1 MTATVSAAA
10 KGTNLGTTHGISRI
24 AHPLPCSKT
33 LHLSIDSKLSDVA
46 LVGHAVR
53 GVCACSPLSEEA
65 YGEMEVCVVEAVNN
79 AITHAYRRQD
89 GFKVETAITLHPD
102 RIAFEVSDFG
112 TSIIDFAP
120 RTLEFDPED
129 IGSLPEN
136 GMGLFIIETIMDEVS
151 YRTED
156 GRNTL
161 SFCRYF
167 TQSSAQPVP
176 SRAPDLQVTQ

>member
-1 MTATVSAAA
+1 MTASRADRTGSAFGAEVTVGAPACTLS
-10 KGTNLGTTHGISRI
+10 
-24 AHPLPCSKT
+24 SKT
-33 LHLSIDSKLSDVA
+33 LHLSIDSKLSNVA
-46 LVGHAVR
+46 LIGHAVR
-53 GVCACSPLSEEA
+53 GVCACSPLSDET

-89 GFKVETAITLHPD
+89 GFRVETAITLHQD
-102 RIAFEVSDFG
+102 RISFEVSDFG
-112 TSIIDFAP
+112 TAIVDYAP

-151 YRTED
+151 YRTEN

-161 SFCRYF
+161 AFCRYF
-167 TQSSAQPVP
+167 HQP
-176 SRAPDLQVTQ
+176 RA